1 LSYRIIGLG
10 FPFFSI
16 ISGAFGQMKHGELIG
31 VGIQRNVGID
41 HMVSVCYLST
51 FSFAKRLARA
61 KAAAL
66 GFLWFL
72 CYLICYLGVNF

>member
-1 LSYRIIGLG
+1 LELSYYWVRFSILTIG
-10 FPFFSI
+10 I
-16 ISGAFGQMKHGELIG
+16 ISGAVWANEELIELG
-31 VGIQRNVGID
+31 SQRNVGID

-66 GFLWFL
+66 GSCGFFV
-72 CYLICYLGVNF
+72 I